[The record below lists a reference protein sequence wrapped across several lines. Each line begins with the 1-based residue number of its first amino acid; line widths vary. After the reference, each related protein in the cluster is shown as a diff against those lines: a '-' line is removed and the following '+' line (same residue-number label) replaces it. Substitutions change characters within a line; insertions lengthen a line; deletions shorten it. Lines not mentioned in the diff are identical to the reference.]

1 MSKPQ
6 GVFVK
11 FYMESVE
18 HKVESEKAGRPIFKD
33 IPFIRI
39 ENPGDRLNVFVG
51 KADDY
56 FKNLYPREW
65 KAFEAGMEAPVT
77 GTPLAQWPQI
87 TKSQAKEAEYFNI
100 RTVEQLAEVPES
112 ALTRMGMGW
121 STLRKKAQD
130 WLAAAA
136 GEAPITALQAENE
149 RLRAEFEALK
159 ASLANPEIKRGRPR
173 KDETEVA

>member
-11 FYMESVE
+11 FYLESVE
-18 HKVESEKAGRPIFKD
+18 FKAESEKAGRPIFKD
-33 IPFIRI
+33 IPFIEIRY
-39 ENPGDRLNVFVG
+39 PGDRLNVFVG
-51 KADDY
+51 KATDH
-56 FKNLYPREW
+56 FKQLYPREW
-65 KAFEAGMEAPVT
+65 AAFESGMDVQAI
-77 GTPLAQWPQI
+77 GTPLTEWPQI
-87 TKSQAKEAEYFNI
+87 TKSQIKEAEYFNV

-136 GEAPITALQAENE
+136 GEAPIAALQAENE
-149 RLRAEFEALK
+149 RLRADFEALK
-159 ASLANPEIKRGRPR
+159 ASLENPEIKRGRPR
-173 KDETEVA
+173 KEETAA